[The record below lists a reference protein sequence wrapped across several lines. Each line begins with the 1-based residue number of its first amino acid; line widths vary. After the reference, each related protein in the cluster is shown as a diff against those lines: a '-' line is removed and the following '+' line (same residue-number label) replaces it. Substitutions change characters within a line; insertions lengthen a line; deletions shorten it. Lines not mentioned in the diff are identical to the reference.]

1 MRKLNSQKETEMVF
15 TYIEKIDFIA
25 IINSCEGIDTIN
37 NKLWILY
44 SELEN
49 NMVVYEIYYNTDLIH
64 FDYRQKHQSDDE
76 SIFLDA
82 ECWIDLNIGRIIE
95 SEFTFEIDSFFNSI
109 NVVPMFLGLFYMDNS
124 VDLFK
129 KVKNIYSKCFF
140 ESNDYYEIL
149 DLIYS
154 FQEIYNQYQLT
165 LGNLIKFEKSNTFK
179 GILLNETID
188 SYKLKLYILKISIS
202 NGKIVLSK
210 HHTLENMIKS
220 KCS

>member
-15 TYIEKIDFIA
+15 TYIEKIDSIT

-44 SELEN
+44 SELGN

-64 FDYRQKHQSDDE
+64 FDYKQKYQSDDE

-82 ECWIDLNIGRIIE
+82 ECWISLNIGGVIE
-95 SEFTFEIDSFFNSI
+95 SECTIEIDSFFNSL

-129 KVKNIYSKCFF
+129 KIKKVYSKYFF
-140 ESNDYYEIL
+140 ESINYYEIL
-149 DLIYS
+149 SLIDS

-165 LGNLIKFEKSNTFK
+165 LGNLIKFEKSNTFR
-179 GILLNETID
+179 GILIDDTID
-188 SYKLKLYILKISIS
+188 SYKLKLFILKVSIS
-202 NGKIVLSK
+202 NGKIALSK
-210 HHTLENMIKS
+210 HHTLDNLIKS